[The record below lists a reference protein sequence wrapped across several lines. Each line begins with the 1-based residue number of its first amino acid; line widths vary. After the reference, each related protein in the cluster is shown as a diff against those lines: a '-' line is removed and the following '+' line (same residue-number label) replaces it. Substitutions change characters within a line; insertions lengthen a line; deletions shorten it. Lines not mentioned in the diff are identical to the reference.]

1 MTTADEPP
9 APSDSDTPPAPDTG
23 PRRPAPEPVG
33 TFCLVLHSH
42 LPWLAHHGRW
52 PVGEEWLYQAWAGS
66 YLPLVEILER
76 LGAEGHRDVVT
87 VGLTPVLA
95 DQLDDPYCLAGLT
108 AWLADWQLRAEHL
121 AQRRD
126 PDARRLASVEF
137 RAATAALEQAATTWR
152 HGGSPRW
159 RGLADAGVVEL
170 LGGPATHPLL
180 PLLDPRVARIALV
193 AGLDDART
201 RLGREPAGIWSP
213 ECAWAPGLEELYRD
227 CGVSHVVVDEP
238 TLAAAGRTTSSA
250 WLLGDSGVVAFG
262 RDLEVTDRIWSSRTG
277 YPGGPDYRDFH
288 ATDQAEGFHL
298 WRVTGPTP
306 DKAPYDPD
314 AARRAVD
321 RDAEDFV
328 AAVRRR
334 LTRIAAEQRR
344 PGLVVAAYDTEL
356 FGHWWHEGP
365 MFLERVLRLL
375 PQAGV
380 RLTTLSGAIEAGAVA
395 TGPDRRVLPPPGTWG
410 AGKDFR
416 LWAGDAVG
424 ELVADGTAVQ
434 KRLLAVLDSELS
446 ARRLVSRRPD
456 LDQLVRETM
465 LHLSGDWAFM
475 ISRNQATDYSWRR
488 SLGHRDS
495 VHWIADRLGEG
506 GPSAAGAAA
515 HAVARG
521 GAPFAR
527 LDARALLAAA
537 GRA

>member
-1 MTTADEPP
+1 
-9 APSDSDTPPAPDTG
+9 
-23 PRRPAPEPVG
+23 VG

-66 YLPLVEILER
+66 YLPLVRVLEG
-76 LGAEGHRDVVT
+76 LAAEGRRDVVT
-87 VGLTPVLA
+87 LGLTPILA
-95 DQLDDPYCLAGLT
+95 DQLDDPYCLAGLS

-137 RAATAALEQAATTWR
+137 RQATAALEEAATTWR

-159 RGLADAGVVEL
+159 RGLADAGVLEL

-180 PLLDPRVARIALV
+180 PLLDARVARIALT

-201 RLGREPAGIWSP
+201 RLGREPAGIWAP
-213 ECAWAPGLEELYRD
+213 ECAWEPGLEELYAG
-227 CGVSHVVVDEP
+227 CGVSHLVLDGP
-238 TLAAAGRTTSSA
+238 TLEAAGRRTTSG
-250 WLLGDSGVVAFG
+250 WLLGDTDVVAFG
-262 RDLEVTDRIWSSRTG
+262 RDLAVTDRIWSSRTG

-288 ATDQAEGFHL
+288 AADPAEGFHL

-306 DKAPYDPD
+306 DKTPYHPEAARAAVERD
-314 AARRAVD
+314 AA
-321 RDAEDFV
+321 DFV
-328 AAVRRR
+328 ATVRAR
-334 LTRIAAEQRR
+334 LTEIAREEGR

-365 MFLERVLRLL
+365 MFLDRMLRLL
-375 PQAGV
+375 PEAGV
-380 RLTTLSGAIEAGAVA
+380 RLTTLSGARDEGLVA
-395 TGPDRRVLPPPGTWG
+395 AGPDRRVQPPAGTWG

-446 ARRLVSRRPD
+446 ARRLVGRRPD
-456 LDQLVRETM
+456 LDQLIRETLM
-465 LHLSGDWAFM
+465 HLSGDWAFM
-475 ISRNQATDYSWRR
+475 ISRDQAPDYAWRR
-488 SLGHRDS
+488 ALGHRDS
-495 VHWIADRLGEG
+495 VHWIADHLGRG
-506 GPSAAGAAA
+506 GPAAAGAAA
-515 HAVARG
+515 RAVALG

-537 GRA
+537 GRP